1 MFFFYRSVVGDDVIG
16 VWPKNCDNADV
27 NCTDVSHAG
36 NAVAT
41 GDDFGFVKL
50 FDFPCRE
57 KFVST
62 LHAIQIEIFQ
72 WNLSLKENIF

>member
-1 MFFFYRSVVGDDVIG
+1 MLGDDVIG
-16 VWPKNCDNADV
+16 IWPKNCDNADV
-27 NCTDVSHAG
+27 NCADVTHAG

-57 KFVST
+57 KFVS
-62 LHAIQIEIFQ
+62 I
-72 WNLSLKENIF
+72 